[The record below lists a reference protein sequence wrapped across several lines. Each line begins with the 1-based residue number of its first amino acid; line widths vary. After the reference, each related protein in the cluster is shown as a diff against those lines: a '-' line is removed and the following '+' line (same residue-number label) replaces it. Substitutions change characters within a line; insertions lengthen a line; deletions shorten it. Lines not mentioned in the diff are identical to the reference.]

1 MLLHRMD
8 KKSFFDT
15 NKKFNKIHG
24 KKTKNQLPKMNN
36 MEKCIGL
43 HLWGK
48 WLEIFFR
55 WILIVLCFLD
65 LMVDVLKGFI
75 VGCLEMCFCSAEFV
89 FLQQEG

>member
-24 KKTKNQLPKMNN
+24 KKKKNQLPKMNN

-48 WLEIFFR
+48 WLEIFFSVDSDC
-55 WILIVLCFLD
+55 IVFFGFNGGCIKGIYSG
-65 LMVDVLKGFI
+65 VSRNVLLF
-75 VGCLEMCFCSAEFV
+75 S
-89 FLQQEG
+89 